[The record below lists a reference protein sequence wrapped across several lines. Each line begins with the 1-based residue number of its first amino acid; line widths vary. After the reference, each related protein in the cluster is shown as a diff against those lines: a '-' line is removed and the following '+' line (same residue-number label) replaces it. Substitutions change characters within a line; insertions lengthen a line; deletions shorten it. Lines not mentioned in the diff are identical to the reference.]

1 MIVAKFADLQTKVCD
16 KLFKNGVNI
25 KHFHLFVTNQFPPGD
40 CIPQPPASLMEI
52 FKAITYHGL
61 WDYLHYSPL
70 VYIVKRFGAG
80 DLEMESWI
88 QTYLNDLK
96 AYSLVTKLEDYIEAD
111 LECINLRP
119 GKCAKYDPHYYCP
132 VEWKAIFI
140 DHSLQYLTDVWK
152 AFSGRYLLP
161 DSPPT
166 ALLDRVHK
174 GCFAVTWLIPSHLI
188 TPLIKR
194 IEVDTNFFQQHRIV
208 KVAVGEECI
217 YEEVAEGCTS
227 VSPV

>member
-25 KHFHLFVTNQFPPGD
+25 KHFHLFVINQFPPGD

-96 AYSLVTKLEDYIEAD
+96 AD

-132 VEWKAIFI
+132 VEWKAMFI